1 MKKLL
6 ISSLTLVSLLTGASV
21 ARGTPDP
28 IIVDDFTESL
38 SSPVE
43 VISPDESFAFS
54 EDEGLSTT
62 SVLGGTRLTTLE
74 ILEPISGGSD
84 GDITEVTSGSTDTG
98 VLDQSIA
105 GAEGNFTKTMVT
117 WNGGTGLNQDV
128 SRYDRFELV
137 VNLFDLYKD
146 PTPTTND
153 LDIGTITIR
162 VSNNLGGPF
171 SELSKT
177 LDEIGEAA
185 DPVTFQFYFSEF
197 SDPTF
202 FTSAIQ
208 EIQLEITG
216 QQGLLFTI
224 EEIVIATPEPSLGI
238 SLLALAGVPVVVRG
252 WRKRK

>member
-28 IIVDDFTESL
+28 IIVDDFTEFL
-38 SSPVE
+38 SSPVQ
-43 VISPDESFAFS
+43 VVSPDELFAIS

-98 VLDQSIA
+98 VLDQSIF
-105 GAEGNFTKTMVT
+105 GGEGNFTKTMVT
-117 WNGGTGLNQDV
+117 WNGGAGLNQDV
-128 SRYDRFELV
+128 SEYDRFELV
-137 VNLFDLYKD
+137 VNLFDLYD
-146 PTPTTND
+146 SSPND

-162 VSNNLGGPF
+162 VSNSLGGPF

-185 DPVTFQFYFSEF
+185 DPVTFRFYFSEF

-202 FTSAIQ
+202 FTNAIQ

-224 EEIVIATPEPSLGI
+224 EEITINTPEPSLGI